1 MSNKKPIEDGELI
14 NFLKNTLIE
23 GIVPDIEKTKGWTI
37 DTSTGTPILM
47 YNNCS
52 VIESEQAH
60 LVLTALQK
68 QSEYNE
74 HVSILQEKVRSLKSE
89 FSELHLVRRDQE
101 KELERLR
108 RITDVCNITSP

>member
-1 MSNKKPIEDGELI
+1 MVAKKNIENGELVVL
-14 NFLKNTLIE
+14 LKNLSID
-23 GIVPDIEKTKGWTI
+23 GIVPIEKTKGWTI

-47 YNNCS
+47 YDNCS

-108 RITDVCNITSP
+108 RITDVCNLTSP

>member
-1 MSNKKPIEDGELI
+1 MVAKKNIENGELVVL
-14 NFLKNTLIE
+14 LKNLSID
-23 GIVPDIEKTKGWTI
+23 GIVPIEKTKGWTI

-47 YNNCS
+47 YDNCS

-68 QSEYNE
+68 QSEYDN
-74 HVSILQEKVRSLKSE
+74 HISILQEKVRTLKSE
-89 FSELHLVRRDQE
+89 LSDLHGVRIDQE

-108 RITDVCNITSP
+108 RIINIHNITNP